1 MKKIDFLLLILFFAV
16 LLTSSSY
23 SQILNASFEDWD
35 GGRPIN
41 WNAFI
46 SVVTNV
52 TRTSDAQQGSSAA
65 QMEIMNFANTAWPA
79 MLGTVNDNSS
89 SIPGH
94 PVSIKYTKFKG
105 YIKTDLKGGAVFW
118 TSIVMYDDT
127 DQGIGTGT
135 FLLANP
141 SPNWS
146 QFEADIEYYSDK
158 APSYLTI
165 NFTLLDTLDGDLT
178 SVGSTVKIDNLTL
191 DTPTSVESNGNTP
204 LTFALDQN
212 YPNPFNPSTTI
223 RYSIPNESDVSLT
236 VFNSIGAKV
245 AELYKGTQTAGNFE
259 INWNASDFSSG
270 VYFLRMNAISL
281 KNSKNFTDIKKLILL
296 K

>member
-16 LLTSSSY
+16 LLTSSSF
-23 SQILNASFEDWD
+23 SQILNAGFEEWD
-35 GGRPIN
+35 GGQPIN
-41 WNAFI
+41 WDTFN
-46 SVVTNV
+46 SVVLNV

-65 QMEIMNFANTAWPA
+65 QMEIINFANTAWTA
-79 MLGTVNDNSS
+79 MLITVNDNSP
-89 SIPGH
+89 IQGH
-94 PVSIKYTKFKG
+94 PVSVKYSKFKG

-118 TSIVMYDDT
+118 ASIVIYDET
-127 DQGIGTGT
+127 DLAIGIGSFFST
-135 FLLANP
+135 NS

-146 QFEADIEYYSDK
+146 QFEVDIEYYYNN
-158 APSYLTI
+158 APSYLGI
-165 NFTLLDTLDGDLT
+165 NFTLLDTLDGDFT

-191 DTPTSVESNGNTP
+191 DTPTSVESNENTP

-223 RYSIPNESDVSLT
+223 RYSVPNESEVSLT
-236 VFNSIGAKV
+236 VFNSIGARV
-245 AELYKGTQTAGNFE
+245 AELFKGTQTAGNFE

>member
-16 LLTSSSY
+16 LLTSSSF
-23 SQILNASFEDWD
+23 SQILNAGFEEWD

-41 WNAFI
+41 WDTFNA
-46 SVVTNV
+46 VVTNV

-65 QMEIMNFANTAWPA
+65 QMEIVNFANTAWPA
-79 MLGTVNDNSS
+79 MLNTVNDNSS

-94 PVSIKYTKFKG
+94 PVSIRYTKFKG
-105 YIKTDLKGGAVFW
+105 YIKTDLKGGATFW
-118 TSIVMYDDT
+118 TSIVIYDET

-135 FLLANP
+135 FILENP

-146 QFEADIEYYSDK
+146 QFETTIEYFSDK
-158 APSYLTI
+158 APSYLSI
-165 NFTLLDTLDGDLT
+165 NFVLADTIDGDLT
-178 SVGSTVKIDNLTL
+178 SAGSTVKIDNLTL
-191 DTPTSVESNGNTP
+191 DTPTNVESNGS
-204 LTFALDQN
+204 TFALDQN

-223 RYSIPNESDVSLT
+223 RYSLPNESEVSLT

-259 INWNASDFSSG
+259 IIWNASNFTSG